1 MYYSCSGSTCAAA
14 TAPLSDQ
21 VQNPVS
27 HLPSDNNGVILRLPV
42 VSLGG
47 AVSAEGLLVLGIDT
61 RSNNTSS
68 GLTAYHA
75 NSSGDF
81 ITVFNSRT
89 YSTSFIDSGSNGL
102 FFNRSSLSSL
112 TSCTTGIASGWYCPS
127 STLSLSATTED
138 YTGSPSRAV
147 SFQIG
152 RASTLFSSSNNVFI
166 ELGAPDS
173 TYFDWGLPF
182 FMGRNVYVGI
192 EGKTSSLG
200 AGPYWA
206 Y

>member
-1 MYYSCSGSTCAAA
+1 V
-14 TAPLSDQ
+14 SDQ

-27 HLPSDNNGVILRLPV
+27 HLPSDNNGIIVRLPSV
-42 VSLGG
+42 PLGG
-47 AVSAEGLLVLGIDT
+47 AVSADGVLILGIDT

-75 NSSGDF
+75 DAYGEF

-89 YSTSFIDSGSNGL
+89 YSISFIDSGSNGL
-102 FFNRSSLSSL
+102 FFNRSSYSAL
-112 TSCTTGIASGWYCPS
+112 TSCTSGTASGWYCPS
-127 STLSLSATTED
+127 STLSLSATTKD
-138 YTGSPSRAV
+138 YTGSPSTSV
-147 SFQIG
+147 SFNIG
-152 RASTLFSSSNNVFI
+152 KASTLFSTSNNVFI
-166 ELGAPDS
+166 ELGAPIT

-182 FMGRNVYVGI
+182 FLGKNVYVGI

-200 AGPYWA
+200 TGPYWA